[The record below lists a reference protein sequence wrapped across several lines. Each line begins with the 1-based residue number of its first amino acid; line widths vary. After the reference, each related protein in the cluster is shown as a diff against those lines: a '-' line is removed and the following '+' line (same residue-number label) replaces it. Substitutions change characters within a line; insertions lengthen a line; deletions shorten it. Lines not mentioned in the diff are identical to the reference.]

1 MPVSKGKKLIKNA
14 LIVNEGKIFKGDVY
28 IDGEHIK
35 KVTEVPIDE
44 ELFPKDDLQ
53 LIDAEGLYLL
63 PGVIDDQVHF
73 RDPGLTYKA
82 DLYTE
87 SKAAVAGGVT
97 SFMDMPNT
105 VPNALSQELLEEKYE
120 TASEKSLANFSFYM
134 GASNDNIDEI
144 LKTNPQ
150 KVCGIKVFMGSSTGN
165 MLVDDE
171 EALKQ
176 IFSKAPTLIAVHCED
191 EATISKNNTKY
202 FAKYGEDAP
211 PEIHPLIRSSEACFL
226 SSSKAVALAKKYNT
240 RLHILHLSTE
250 AEMSLFDNSIPLNKK
265 QITAEVCI
273 HHLWF
278 SEEDYK
284 EKGNFIK
291 WNPAIKKASDRDA
304 LFNSL
309 LNGKIDVVATDHAPH
324 TFEEKSKP
332 YFQSPSGG
340 PMIQHSLVA
349 MLEFY
354 QKDKMSLEN
363 VVEKM
368 CHNPAVLFQIQNRG
382 FIREGYYADLTLV
395 DLNDKWLVEKDNLL
409 YKCGWSPMVGQ
420 EFRSRVSKTFVNGH
434 LVYSNGKFDES
445 NKGKRLMFNR

>member
-14 LIVNEGKIFKGDVY
+14 FIVNEGKIFKGDVY
-28 IDGEHIK
+28 IDGERIK
-35 KVTEVPIDE
+35 KVSEVFSDE
-44 ELFPKDDLQ
+44 ELIPNDDLQ
-53 LIDAEGLYLL
+53 IIDTEGLYLF

-87 SKAAVAGGVT
+87 SKAAVAGGIT

-105 VPNALSQELLEEKYE
+105 IPNALTQELLEDKYE
-120 TASEKSLANFSFYM
+120 AASEKSLANFSFYM

-144 LKTNPQ
+144 VKTNPK

-165 MLVDDE
+165 MLVDDD
-171 EALKQ
+171 EALRQ

-191 EATISKNNTKY
+191 EATINRNNTKY
-202 FAKYGEDAP
+202 FAEYGEDAP
-211 PEIHPLIRSSEACFL
+211 PKIHPLIRSSEACFL
-226 SSSKAVALAKKYNT
+226 SSSKAVSLAKKFNT

-349 MLEFY
+349 MLNFT
-354 QKDKMSLEN
+354 KKA
-363 VVEKM
+363 K
-368 CHNPAVLFQIQNRG
+368 
-382 FIREGYYADLTLV
+382 
-395 DLNDKWLVEKDNLL
+395 
-409 YKCGWSPMVGQ
+409 
-420 EFRSRVSKTFVNGH
+420 
-434 LVYSNGKFDES
+434 
-445 NKGKRLMFNR
+445 